1 MSRRPP
7 RSARLALALLAVAAA
22 TAAGCGEAYERGD
35 AGVFTLPPRATTVP
49 APVPGPAP
57 AAVAAGSQRT
67 DASGT
72 ESAEAPPAT
81 AVQRRAAAAAS
92 HAARVF
98 LRGYLPYSYGK
109 APAAA
114 IDAVGA
120 ALRAELASRPPRVPA
135 ALARRARPRLE
146 RLQLSSAGAR
156 AVYLLAHI
164 DDGAAA
170 YVALLTVRRAGARWL
185 VTGVQ

>member
-1 MSRRPP
+1 MSGRPP
-7 RSARLALALLAVAAA
+7 RSARPALALLAVVAVTA
-22 TAAGCGEAYERGD
+22 TGCGEAYERGD
-35 AGVFTLPPRATTVP
+35 AGVFTLPPPATTVP
-49 APVPGPAP
+49 APAG
-57 AAVAAGSQRT
+57 VAAGSQRT

-72 ESAEAPPAT
+72 ESAEAPRAT
-81 AVQRRAAAAAS
+81 AVQRRAAAGAS

-114 IDAVGA
+114 IHAAGG
-120 ALRAELASRPPRVPA
+120 ALRAELARRPPRVPA

-146 RLQLSSAGAR
+146 RLQLSSVDPH
-156 AVYLLAHI
+156 AVHLFAHI

-170 YVALLTVRRAGARWL
+170 YVALLTVKRAGRRWL

>member
-1 MSRRPP
+1 MSSRRRRGAGPVV
-7 RSARLALALLAVAAA
+7 ALLAVAAV

-35 AGVFTLPPRATTVP
+35 AGVFTLPARTTVP
-49 APVPGPAP
+49 ATAP
-57 AAVAAGSQRT
+57 SADAAGSQRT

-81 AVQRRAAAAAS
+81 PAQQRAAAAAS
-92 HAARVF
+92 RVARTF
-98 LRGYLPYSYGK
+98 LRGYLPYSYGQ

-114 IDAVGA
+114 IHA
-120 ALRAELASRPPRVPA
+120 AAASLRAELAARPPRVPA
-135 ALARRARPRLE
+135 AIARRARPRLT
-146 RLQLSSAGAR
+146 RLQLSSAQAT

-170 YVALLTVRRAGARWL
+170 YVALLTVKRAGARWI

>member
-1 MSRRPP
+1 MSGRRPCSVRP
-7 RSARLALALLAVAAA
+7 VVALLAVAAV

-35 AGVFTLPPRATTVP
+35 VGVFTLPARTTVP
-49 APVPGPAP
+49 APAP
-57 AAVAAGSQRT
+57 VSAGDAAGSQRT

-81 AVQRRAAAAAS
+81 PAQQRAAAAAS
-92 HAARVF
+92 RAARVF
-98 LRGYLPYSYGK
+98 LRGYLPYSYGQ

-114 IDAVGA
+114 IHA
-120 ALRAELASRPPRVPA
+120 AAASLRAELAARPPRVPA
-135 ALARRARPRLE
+135 ALARRARPRLT
-146 RLQLSSAGAR
+146 RLQLSSARAT

-170 YVALLTVRRAGARWL
+170 YVALLTVKRAGARWI

>member
-1 MSRRPP
+1 MSSPPP
-7 RSARLALALLAVAAA
+7 RSARRALALLAVAAV

-35 AGVFTLPPRATTVP
+35 AGVFTLPARATV
-49 APVPGPAP
+49 AAPAP

-81 AVQRRAAAAAS
+81 ATQRRAGAGAS
-92 HAARVF
+92 RAARAF

-109 APAAA
+109 APAAS
-114 IDAVGA
+114 IHA
-120 ALRAELASRPPRVPA
+120 AARSLRAELARRPPRVPA

-146 RLQLSSAGAR
+146 RLQLSSADAR
-156 AVYLLAHI
+156 AVYLLANI

-170 YVALLTVRRAGARWL
+170 YVALLTIRRPGARWI
-185 VTGVQ
+185 VTRVQ